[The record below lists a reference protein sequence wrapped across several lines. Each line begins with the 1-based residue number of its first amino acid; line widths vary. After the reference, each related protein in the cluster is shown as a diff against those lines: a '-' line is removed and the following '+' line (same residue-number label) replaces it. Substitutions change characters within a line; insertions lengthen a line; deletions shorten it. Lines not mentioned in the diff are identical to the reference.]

1 MRYQD
6 YVIKDGQFV
15 GRFEDM
21 YRDCPDPWHCT
32 EQADSWKN
40 HLLLG
45 AVHSLRGVRDALDV
59 GCGQGALTRRLRES
73 CPLAHWRGCDVS
85 PTALEK
91 APAGVEYFVHDLL
104 TGPLPMADGSLD
116 LITMAEVMWYLL
128 PRLEAILADFR
139 RVLRPGGR
147 LLILQYFLTPEEQ
160 GYGKEWVSEPSH
172 LLAFLT
178 RAGFTIEQEAYLGLQ
193 PPHDLLVLARC

>member
-59 GCGQGALTRRLRES
+59 GGLAQCLDRLDPDTARRMGEAARET
-73 CPLAHWRGCDVS
+73 V
-85 PTALEK
+85 
-91 APAGVEYFVHDLL
+91 
-104 TGPLPMADGSLD
+104 LP
-116 LITMAEVMWYLL
+116 
-128 PRLEAILADFR
+128 
-139 RVLRPGGR
+139 
-147 LLILQYFLTPEEQ
+147 LTPEAMGRE
-160 GYGKEWVSEPSH
+160 YLALYER
-172 LLAFLT
+172 LLA
-178 RAGFTIEQEAYLGLQ
+178 GKLG
-193 PPHDLLVLARC
+193 